1 MMLGEITMQ
10 AKALALARQ
19 GLPVFPC
26 RCVDKRPLT
35 QNGFKDASSDLEL
48 VHRWWALWPRAY
60 VGAPTGDKFVVIDLD
75 LQHVE
80 ALSWFETNDARLP
93 LTRTHVTGSGG
104 RHLLF
109 KPNSKVGCTTSKLGP
124 HIDTRGFGG
133 YVIWWPAC
141 GLDVLHPQTLAEV
154 PRWALDALA
163 PAPTNVIPFPRP
175 NRISSANNSDA
186 RVQGLVATVANAREG
201 ERNSLLFWAAM
212 RIYDMLAL
220 RELDRVAGAD
230 ALAALAEAAFRIGLA
245 RTEIM
250 RTIASAARSA

>member
-109 KPNSKVGCTTSKLGP
+109 KPNSKS
-124 HIDTRGFGG
+124 R
-133 YVIWWPAC
+133 
-141 GLDVLHPQTLAEV
+141 LHHQQA
-154 PRWALDALA
+154 R
-163 PAPTNVIPFPRP
+163 PTYRY
-175 NRISSANNSDA
+175 A
-186 RVQGLVATVANAREG
+186 RVWRLRHLVA
-201 ERNSLLFWAAM
+201 
-212 RIYDMLAL
+212 
-220 RELDRVAGAD
+220 
-230 ALAALAEAAFRIGLA
+230 GLWP
-245 RTEIM
+245 
-250 RTIASAARSA
+250 